1 MFWLGPVIVLGGIA
15 YWLLRGSNA
24 ADAEA
29 EAKKNEEAKDKLLKL
44 ISKIKKYLREAED
57 EHKVCSEVCCTLKEK
72 TDSGIRNAKHLRN
85 EKRAKK
91 KLSFKTKEV
100 NAAIKALDGLLDEL
114 NELYGCHYNQ
124 DDIMELEI
132 SDNDDETE
140 GDEKKELLKQLPL
153 TKKQWKETVSER
165 KVCRDTWFQLKNDR
179 REDAALRR
187 DPEENEKFK
196 MAIEKL
202 RSAGEK
208 ERLARTAFESQVN
221 KLSVLCDCQDDTI
234 NLSEMSDSESDIE
247 SES

>member
-1 MFWLGPVIVLGGIA
+1 MFWLK
-15 YWLLRGSNA
+15 
-24 ADAEA
+24 E
-29 EAKKNEEAKDKLLKL
+29 EEEAKNKLLTL
-44 ISKIKKYLREAED
+44 LSTTTKYVREAED
-57 EHKVCSEVCCTLKEK
+57 EHKVCSEVCRILKEK

-100 NAAIKALDGLLDEL
+100 NATKKALDDLLDEL

-165 KVCRDTWFQLKNDR
+165 KVCRDTWFQLREDR

-196 MAIEKL
+196 MAIEQF
-202 RSAGEK
+202 RSAQEK
-208 ERLARTAFESQVN
+208 EALTMTAFESQVN

-234 NLSEMSDSESDIE
+234 NLGEMSDSESDIE
-247 SES
+247 SET